1 MNRSCSQ
8 CDTEATTVL
17 KQEPLCREHAEE
29 RLESLEE
36 EVDELS
42 DEVQELEDEYNR
54 LCEKFDV
61 DSYGEIDHQLNV
73 EGRGDIDEDDVRA
86 VNNAES
92 EFAGKREELR
102 GLKYMRDKLKRDLK

>member
-1 MNRSCSQ
+1 MTRSCSQ
-8 CDTEATTVL
+8 CDTEATTAL

-29 RLESLEE
+29 RLENLED

-42 DEVQELEDEYNR
+42 DEVQELEGEYNR

-73 EGRGDIDEDDVRA
+73 EERDIDEDDVQA
-86 VNNAES
+86 VNDVES
-92 EFAGKREELR
+92 AFAGKREELR
-102 GLKYMRDKLKRDLK
+102 GLKYTRDRLKRDLN